1 MKGIVLAGGN
11 GTRLY
16 PLTRS
21 VSKQLMPIYDKPLI
35 YYPISVLMLAG
46 IRDILII
53 TTGDDE
59 HAFKKLLGD
68 GSDFGVRFEY
78 AIQDKP
84 RGLAD
89 AFIVGETFLAG
100 DKCCLI
106 LGDNIFYGHG
116 LPELL
121 SAAMTSDGGAEVF
134 GYKVANPKAY
144 GVLEFDAE
152 GRVLSIEEKPAEP
165 KSSYVATGLYFYDE
179 TVVEKAKSLSPSA
192 RGELEIT
199 SLNNLY
205 LDEGRLNVRL
215 MGRGYAWLDA
225 GTHDALLEAGQFI
238 ASIEE
243 RQGLKIACLEEIG
256 YRLGYLTRDQL
267 AKRAKELQSSNYG
280 RYLANIAAGQ

>member
-53 TTGDDE
+53 TTADDQR
-59 HAFKKLLGD
+59 AFQKLLGD
-68 GSDFGVRFEY
+68 GSDFGVRFDY
-78 AIQDKP
+78 AVQDKP

-89 AFIVGETFLAG
+89 AFIVGEAFLAG
-100 DKCCLI
+100 SKCCLI

-134 GYKVANPKAY
+134 GYKVANPEAY
-144 GVLEFDAE
+144 GVLEFDDE
-152 GRVLSIEEKPAEP
+152 GRVLSIEEKPKAP

-179 TVVEKAKSLSPSA
+179 TVVEKAKTLKPSA
-192 RGELEIT
+192 RGEVEIT

-205 LDEGRLNVRL
+205 LEEGRLNVRL

-256 YRLGYLTRDQL
+256 YRLGYLSREQL
-267 AKRAKELQSSNYG
+267 SQRAKELRSSNYG